1 MHRTEQHLKSAK
13 NLKGNDIC
21 RKKKQ
26 KRGSSKNNKKKG
38 KYWRGRVD
46 TEEFTGGGN
55 NAEDAGREDSAGVK
69 IVAEGVQEFEAK
81 DGAGGEGEGRD
92 NWIGC

>member
-1 MHRTEQHLKSAK
+1 M
-13 NLKGNDIC
+13 
-21 RKKKQ
+21 
-26 KRGSSKNNKKKG
+26 
-38 KYWRGRVD
+38 
-46 TEEFTGGGN
+46 
-55 NAEDAGREDSAGVK
+55 K